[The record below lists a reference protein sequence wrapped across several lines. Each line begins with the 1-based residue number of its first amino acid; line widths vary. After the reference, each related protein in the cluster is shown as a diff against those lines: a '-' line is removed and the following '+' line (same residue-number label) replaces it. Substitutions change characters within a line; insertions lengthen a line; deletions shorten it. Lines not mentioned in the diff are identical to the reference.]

1 MAYVC
6 FLWYQLLPTSSYR
19 KIAFT
24 SQICHL
30 LNEQIDPHL
39 FATMGRGFN
48 TINTVYKCINT
59 FIRVEVVGL
68 LHGRVPDL
76 GSSHKGK
83 WETAP

>member
-39 FATMGRGFN
+39 FATTGWGFN
-48 TINTVYKCINT
+48 TRSRYG
-59 FIRVEVVGL
+59 VEVVGL
-68 LHGRVPDL
+68 LHGRVPYL

>member
-1 MAYVC
+1 MAYIC
-6 FLWYQLLPTSSYR
+6 LYQLLPTSSYR

-39 FATMGRGFN
+39 FATTGWGFN
-48 TINTVYKCINT
+48 TSSRYG
-59 FIRVEVVGL
+59 VEVVGL

-76 GSSHKGK
+76 VWSSHKGK